1 MTQRGSM
8 RIPAARSDDG
18 VAKPLVN
25 EAIATITLIRP
36 RAPAKS
42 FSSS

>member
-1 MTQRGSM
+1 M

-25 EAIATITLIRP
+25 EAIATITLVRELAGFL
-36 RAPAKS
+36 RT
-42 FSSS
+42 